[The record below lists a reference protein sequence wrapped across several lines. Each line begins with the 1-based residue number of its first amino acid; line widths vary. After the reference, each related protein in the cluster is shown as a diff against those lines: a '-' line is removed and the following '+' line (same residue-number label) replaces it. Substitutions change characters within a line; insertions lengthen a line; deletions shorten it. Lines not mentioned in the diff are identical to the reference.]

1 MSWTNRQ
8 KGIMQMYRRYAG
20 LSTAEYGEILYGVSG
35 QRSSTAGELGQYQY
49 DRAMARIETRAHLAE
64 VNGCAVGARPAKI
77 RDWWFWRNKCPS
89 LGGVT
94 SRQLHKIREWWEICC
109 EWLEEGERKGSYL
122 LGVAEGV
129 CGQDLASLDDLTE
142 GQARFTIEALK
153 SMQRRLVRQANRAD
167 SERVAKKYHATRP
180 GTTGTEEGSK
190 ERGEKEEPA
199 RAVQR
204 AGTRDARVLQWGP
217 AGEDKTAAKAG

>member
-49 DRAMARIETRAHLAE
+49 DRAMALFETRAHLAE
-64 VNGCAVGARPAKI
+64 VNGCAVGVRPGKI
-77 RDWWFWRNKCPS
+77 TDWWHWRNRCPS

-109 EWLEEGERKGSYL
+109 KWLEEDSRTGAYL
-122 LGVAEGV
+122 LGVAARA
-129 CGQDLASLDDLTE
+129 CGQDLESLDDLSE
-142 GQARFTIEALK
+142 AQARFTIEGLK
-153 SMQRRLVRQANRAD
+153 SMQRRLVREANRTASD
-167 SERVAKKYHATRP
+167 RVAAKYHATRP
-180 GTTGTEEGSK
+180 AAIEE
-190 ERGEKEEPA
+190 EESVPA
-199 RAVQR
+199 RAVQTTS
-204 AGTRDARVLQWGP
+204 TRDARVLQWGQVG
-217 AGEDKTAAKAG
+217 ADKTEAKAG